1 MKINDRLI
9 ALLEQHLSYD
19 LGDAWTVSHNK
30 GRWLIY
36 FRGKHIDCWK
46 AEHEKKPMPREKRLT
61 TYDCVLDAIIAADQF
76 KASETWYLENYA
88 K

>member
-9 ALLEQHLSYD
+9 ALLEQHRTYG

-46 AEHEKKPMPREKRLT
+46 AWHEEKAIPEQSELAS
-61 TYDCVLDAIIAADQF
+61 YDSVLDAIIAADQF

>member
-9 ALLEQHLSYD
+9 ALIEQHDYYD
-19 LGDAWTVSHNK
+19 LGDSWSVSRNK

-46 AEHEKKPMPREKRLT
+46 SEYEEKDVPRERELT

-76 KASETWYLENYA
+76 KTSETWYLENYA